1 MNHGNRT
8 EAGFFTHHHHAQM
21 DTTMNKLNLIL
32 HTGANAVEREQ
43 LANVVTPARTA
54 TWVPISHHRLLAGI
68 IGSLESNHMSIAG
81 ESHGLTKDGSRY
93 FGLLQVVNG
102 QNADDFGMVIGVRNS
117 HDKSFPAGLVV
128 GASVF
133 VCDNLSFSGE
143 IKLARKHT
151 VHVNRD
157 LPQLISRAMGQ
168 LGTQRGKQD
177 LRFASYKQT
186 EFSDAQAHDLIIR
199 AVDARVCPVTNV
211 PNVLKEWRQPR
222 HVEFRENGKTAWRL
236 FNAFSECLK
245 GSLDYLP
252 RRTQALH
259 GLMDVACKIDGAPV
273 SATMSA

>member
-1 MNHGNRT
+1 
-8 EAGFFTHHHHAQM
+8 
-21 DTTMNKLNLIL
+21 MNKLNLIL
-32 HTGANAVEREQ
+32 HTGASAVERGQ
-43 LANVVTPARTA
+43 LANVVTPPRTA
-54 TWVPISHHRLLAGI
+54 TWVPIPHDRLLSGI
-68 IGSLESNHMSIAG
+68 IGSLELNHMSIVG
-81 ESHGLTKDGSRY
+81 ESHGLTHDGSRY

-117 HDKSFPAGLVV
+117 HDKTFPAGLVV

-151 VHVNRD
+151 SNINRD

-168 LGTQRGKQD
+168 LTDQRGKQD

-186 EFSDAQAHDLIIR
+186 EFSDAQAHDIVVR
-199 AVDARVCPVTNV
+199 AVDALVCPVTFL
-211 PNVLKEWRQPR
+211 PGVLKEWREPR
-222 HVEFRENGKTAWRL
+222 HQEFRANGKTAWRL

-252 RRTQALH
+252 KRTQALH
-259 GLMDVACKIDGAPV
+259 GLLDVACRIDGAPV
-273 SATMSA
+273 TATMSA